1 MNSFFGGFQYIISW
15 IQGIPHGFKV
25 YYPETNSLVFVHQRE
40 YRVRFFQ
47 AFKTLVSDKK
57 FSLERRETLD
67 LVPKALD
74 DSYKDGYTNFFLV
87 NKDGYT
93 FSSIE

>member
-1 MNSFFGGFQYIISW
+1 MSIKESIVCTFFKLLTS
-15 IQGIPHGFKV
+15 
-25 YYPETNSLVFVHQRE
+25 
-40 YRVRFFQ
+40 
-47 AFKTLVSDKK
+47 VSDIK
-57 FSLERRETLD
+57 FSLERGETLD

-74 DSYKDGYTNFFLV
+74 DSHKDGYTFIYLFFFLV

>member
-1 MNSFFGGFQYIISW
+1 MSIKESIVCTFFKLLTS
-15 IQGIPHGFKV
+15 
-25 YYPETNSLVFVHQRE
+25 
-40 YRVRFFQ
+40 
-47 AFKTLVSDKK
+47 VSDKK
-57 FSLERRETLD
+57 ISLERGETLD

-74 DSYKDGYTNFFLV
+74 DSHKDGYTLFYFILFLV

>member
-1 MNSFFGGFQYIISW
+1 MCTFF
-15 IQGIPHGFKV
+15 KLL
-25 YYPETNSLVFVHQRE
+25 T
-40 YRVRFFQ
+40 
-47 AFKTLVSDKK
+47 TVSDKK
-57 FSLERRETLD
+57 ISLERGETLD

-74 DSYKDGYTNFFLV
+74 DSHKDGYTLFLFLFFLV